1 MNQRSYFLK
10 LTWHNSSSKVFC
22 FVSVSKQSQPYR
34 TKGITKLCINS
45 VSLVFAYFVQ
55 DNLSRGNVG
64 AIHVLQQVAI
74 PGRFNFIKTDLS
86 DLEDVSYSQLFVLYS
101 CGLRVCVHVPKSLK
115 QCDMVLYGQSWV
127 SSYCFIWEQWLCSVP
142 WSMVCSDG
150 TAQCDWKKL
159 KSVDTAS
166 SYLFL

>member
-1 MNQRSYFLK
+1 
-10 LTWHNSSSKVFC
+10 
-22 FVSVSKQSQPYR
+22 VSVSKQSQPYR

-115 QCDMVLYGQSWV
+115 WCDMVLYGQS
-127 SSYCFIWEQWLCSVP
+127 
-142 WSMVCSDG
+142 
-150 TAQCDWKKL
+150 
-159 KSVDTAS
+159 
-166 SYLFL
+166 